1 MTRVTIAWILICALY
16 FSVTPVELYK
26 APERFTNVLMQ
37 PICSLQSSSLVWGMT
52 SWSSLLGEFTL
63 HLQASHK
70 THFYCNAKTLFTYTG
85 PVFAYLG
92 GRGLGG
98 KVLVQLVHCER
109 EDWNRDDNL
118 SLSPQGGRGNF
129 IAISGCSLTSGWVL
143 DREVKRDMYVAS
155 RDLPTHCPLALTKYE
170 LVPSSMLCLK
180 FKFVNM
186 VWNCLA
192 KNFLTWRLK

>member
-1 MTRVTIAWILICALY
+1 MFPAVILAGLGYDIL
-16 FSVTPVELYK
+16 VKLVRRIHP
-26 APERFTNVLMQ
+26 
-37 PICSLQSSSLVWGMT
+37 SLASLP
-52 SWSSLLGEFTL
+52 L
-63 HLQASHK
+63 

-192 KNFLTWRLK
+192 KNFLTWRLKYSSSLEALTVFRLYCVLTLPAS